1 MADAKISA
9 LTAVT
14 LPAAADLIAIVDDPA
29 GTPATKKITHDDLL
43 FGANTT
49 PVTQAHGDSASVG
62 NSLDAARA
70 NHVHG
75 MPSVGEGA
83 AKAWCRIDTDGTL
96 TAPDLGIGSVD
107 DDGAGD
113 RTPNFTTVFSDA
125 DYTVE
130 GLVSDSA
137 NATQRPSNLAVG
149 SVRIRVEIADTT
161 LTDLRHSLTF
171 HGAQ

>member
-83 AKAWCRIDTDGTL
+83 AKAWMALGTGRRTSPRFFPMRTIPLKAWCPTRPMLLSVPL
-96 TAPDLGIGSVD
+96 TLPWARC
-107 DDGAGD
+107 A
-113 RTPNFTTVFSDA
+113 
-125 DYTVE
+125 
-130 GLVSDSA
+130 
-137 NATQRPSNLAVG
+137 
-149 SVRIRVEIADTT
+149 
-161 LTDLRHSLTF
+161 
-171 HGAQ
+171 